1 MPTTVT
7 FSPVDNGDMS
17 LIKLDDKTTILID
30 INLRE
35 PSEDAQDE
43 NHDTIKELK
52 KRLEKDGKGRNYL
65 DAFLLSHPDQD
76 HCRGLKKHFHLGS
89 LTDYD
94 FDPPEGE
101 ELKIVIREMWS
112 SPMVFRRASKNNP
125 LCEDAKAFNTEAR
138 RRVELFKEKK
148 LVSEGDRILIIGED
162 ENGKSKG
169 LESILVKLNEVFNM
183 INGKKNDL
191 ISIRVLGPLPIQ
203 EDLEEE
209 DRLRKN
215 HSSVILQISFKSDG
229 QEDTCLFL
237 TGGDAEVYIW
247 ENLWTRKKN
256 KLSDIKYDLLLSPH
270 HCSWHSL
277 SYDSWSEDENPQVS
291 RDAKSALAQRRDGA
305 IIVSSSKP
313 IKDDKNDPPCW
324 GAKKEYLS
332 ILKPVDGKFYCTG
345 EHPNEE
351 KPEPLTFK
359 VAKEGF
365 QPPSKKSLSITG
377 LAVGIGSTREPRYH
391 GEEEKERR

>member
-1 MPTTVT
+1 MASTAT
-7 FSPVDNGDMS
+7 FFPVDNGDMT
-17 LIKLDDKTTILID
+17 LIKLDDKITILID
-30 INLRE
+30 INLRDV
-35 PSEDAQDE
+35 SEDQEEPACDAV
-43 NHDTIKELK
+43 KELRN
-52 KRLEKDGKGRNYL
+52 RLEKDAKGRPYV

-76 HCRGLKKHFHLGS
+76 HCRGFKKHFHLGS

-125 LCEDAKAFNTEAR
+125 LCEDAKAFNAEAR
-138 RRVELFKEKK
+138 RRVKLFKEKK
-148 LVSEGDRILIIGED
+148 PVPEGDRILIIGED
-162 ENGKSKG
+162 ENGKTKG
-169 LESILVKLNEVFNM
+169 LESILVKLDEVFNM
-183 INGKKNDL
+183 INSKKNDH

-203 EDLEEE
+203 EDVEEE
-209 DRLRKN
+209 EKLVKN
-215 HSSVILQISFKSDG
+215 QSSVILQMSFKADG
-229 QEDTCLFL
+229 QDDACLFL

-247 ENLWTRKKN
+247 ENLWNRKKN

-277 SYDSWSEDENPQVS
+277 SYDSWSEDENPQAS
-291 RDAKSALAQRRDGA
+291 PDAKSALSQRRDGA

-324 GAKKEYLS
+324 GAKREYLS
-332 ILKPVDGKFYCTG
+332 ILKPVNGKFYCTG

-359 VAKEGF
+359 VSKEGF

-377 LAVGIGSTREPRYH
+377 LTVGIGSTREPRYH
-391 GEEEKERR
+391 GEEKERR